1 MRKRRLAYSVVFG
14 CAALLVVG
22 VAYAALPFSGAND
35 NTISGCY
42 STGGNLK
49 VLTPSEPTCP
59 KGYTPIQW
67 NVSGPQ
73 GLQGPQGPQV
83 PRARRGPQAP
93 LGSATST
100 RRRTCCTSTPRLR
113 TKRNS

>member
-73 GLQGPQGPQV
+73 GLQGPQGPQG
-83 PRARRGPQAP
+83 PPGPAGARRHLWDQQ
-93 LGSATST
+93 
-100 RRRTCCTSTPRLR
+100 RLHGGER
-113 TKRNS
+113 VVHRHRG